1 MIVNEKDILQFIPQ
15 RPPMVMVDTLLEYA
29 TDKAMAQLHLSCDNL
44 FCKDGK
50 FHAPGLI
57 EHMAQTAALHA
68 GYKAAQN
75 GELPKAGVIGS
86 IKRFTIYELP
96 NDSDTLTSTVSIQPV
111 LSNTLIVKGETFV
124 EEHLIAKGEL
134 YIFLQT

>member
-1 MIVNEKDILQFIPQ
+1 
-15 RPPMVMVDTLLEYA
+15 MVMVDTLLEYTA
-29 TDKAMAQLHLSCDNL
+29 DKAVAQLHLSRDNL

-50 FHAPGLI
+50 FCESGLI

-68 GYKAAQN
+68 GYEAAQQ
-75 GELPKAGVIGS
+75 GKLPKAGVIGS
-86 IKRFTIYELP
+86 IKRFTIYKLP
-96 NDSDTLTSTVSIQPV
+96 DDSDTLTSTISIQPV

-124 EEHLIAKGEL
+124 EEHLVAKGEL